1 MPRYI
6 MPDFVQQIGGLL
18 PLTHVVILVEDLWL
32 KGTWNLTSAAVVAV
46 VLILGLVISRFTF
59 RWE

>member
-1 MPRYI
+1 MPRFI
-6 MPDFVQQIGGLL
+6 MPDFVQQIAELL
-18 PLTHVVILVEDLWL
+18 PLTHVVILIEDLWL
-32 KGTWNLTSAAVVAV
+32 KGTWNVVSLAVVAG